1 MSSMDSLLIE
11 LGTEELPPKA
21 LLMLA
26 AAFSKGIHQSL
37 LKQDLISES
46 NLPYKTFATP
56 RRLAVLVKNVQS
68 KQQTQVVERRG
79 PSLKAAFDEN
89 GNPSK
94 ATLGFAGS
102 CGVDFNELD
111 KLETDNGSWLVH
123 RSEQEGLDADVLVI
137 EAIEQSIKQLPIP
150 KRMRWG
156 DSDIEFVRPV
166 HWVVAMLGND
176 VLEGTVLGISTDR
189 TTRGHR
195 FHCDKPIS
203 LKHAEDYIDE
213 LKNAHVIADFEVRKK
228 IICDQ
233 INTLD
238 TPIAQAVIDHPDLL
252 INEVTALVEW
262 PHLIVG
268 EFDESFLSVPSEC
281 LIYSMRDHQK
291 YFHYVDANGTLVNR
305 FATISNIDSSDSAS
319 VRAGNE
325 RVLHARL
332 SDARF
337 FWETDCKTTL
347 ADRLPSLDG
356 ILFHAKLGSV
366 AAKSVRIS
374 ALAEKFAADTN
385 ANKERAA
392 RAGLLAKADLT
403 SSMVG
408 EFPELQ
414 GIAGRYFATNDGEPK
429 NVGTAI
435 EQHYQPK
442 YGGGEIPNNDV
453 GQTVALADK
462 IDTLVGIFAAG
473 EEPSGEKDPY
483 ALRRAALGVL
493 RILIETDTNSTLE
506 HLIAL
511 AAIEYQK
518 QDVLVLEETQ
528 ARIVKFTME
537 RLRKYY
543 LDRSFTTE
551 QINSVMACIPLAPL
565 DFQNRLKAVRVF
577 TELPEATQ
585 LAAANKRISNILR
598 KSNHNNAVLDEALL
612 SAAAEKALA
621 KALLKTSKD
630 AEALFDKSD
639 YEGGLSKLA
648 SLGPAIDTFF
658 DEVMVNADDELT
670 KNNRLALLANIQAL
684 FLRTADISVLQ

>member
-1 MSSMDSLLIE
+1 MSHTDSLLIE

-21 LLMLA
+21 LLNLA
-26 AAFSKGIHQSL
+26 TAFSKNIHQSL
-37 LKQDLISES
+37 QQQNLISES
-46 NLPYKTFATP
+46 GSPYKTFATP
-56 RRLAVLVKNVQS
+56 RRLAVLINNVPL
-68 KQQTQVVERRG
+68 KQKTQTVERRG
-79 PSLKAAFDEN
+79 PSLKAAFDSD

-102 CGVDFNELD
+102 CGVKFDELD
-111 KLETDNGSWLVH
+111 RLETDDGSWLVH
-123 RSEQEGLDADVLVI
+123 RSEQEGRNAEVIVI

-156 DSDIEFVRPV
+156 DSDIEFVRPA
-166 HWVVAMLGND
+166 HWVVTMLGTE
-176 VLEGTVLGISTDR
+176 VLQGTVLGLSTNR
-189 TTRGHR
+189 ITQGHR
-195 FHCDKPIS
+195 FHADKSIS
-203 LKHAEDYIDE
+203 LKHADDYVDE
-213 LKNAHVIADFEVRKK
+213 LKNAHVIASFDARQEMIRG
-228 IICDQ
+228 Q
-233 INTLD
+233 INALD
-238 TPIAQAVIDHPDLL
+238 TPEAKAVIDYPDSL

-268 EFDESFLSVPSEC
+268 EFDDNFLSVPSEC

-291 YFHYVDANGTLVNR
+291 YFHYIDDKGALINR
-305 FATISNIDSSDSAS
+305 FATISNIDSSDPSS

-325 RVLHARL
+325 RVLRARL

-347 ADRLPSLDG
+347 AKRLPSLDG
-356 ILFHAKLGSV
+356 VLFHAKLGSV
-366 AAKSVRIS
+366 AAKSERIS
-374 ALAEKFAADTN
+374 ALAEKFATDTG
-385 ANKERAA
+385 ANKKQAS

-414 GIAGRYFATNDGEPK
+414 GIAGRYFATNDGEPQT
-429 NVGTAI
+429 VSTAI

-442 YGGGEIPNNDV
+442 YGGGDIPENSV

-493 RILIETDTNSTLE
+493 RILIETNTSSTLE
-506 HLIAL
+506 QLVEN
-511 AAIEYQK
+511 AADEYQK
-518 QDVLVLEETQ
+518 QELLVSEETQ
-528 ARIVKFTME
+528 IRVVKFTME

-543 LDRSFTTE
+543 LDRLFSSE
-551 QINSVMACIPLAPL
+551 QINSVMACTPLAPL
-565 DFQNRLKAVRVF
+565 DFQNRLEAVRAF
-577 TELPEATQ
+577 AKLPEATQ

-598 KSNHNNAVLDEALL
+598 KSEHDTVALDETLL
-612 SAAAEKALA
+612 NEDAEKALA
-621 KALLKTSKD
+621 AALQTTAKE

-648 SLGPAIDTFF
+648 SLRPVIDTFF
-658 DEVMVNADDELT
+658 DQVMVNADDEAT
-670 KNNRLALLANIQAL
+670 KNNRLSLLASIQAL